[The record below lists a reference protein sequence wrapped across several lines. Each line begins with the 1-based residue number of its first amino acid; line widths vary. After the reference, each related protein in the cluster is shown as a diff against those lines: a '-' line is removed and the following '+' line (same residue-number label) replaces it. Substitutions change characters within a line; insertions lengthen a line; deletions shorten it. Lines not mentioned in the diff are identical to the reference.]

1 MKRVHVPA
9 QNSSSSVQMFP
20 YDISGKSEGYLLD
33 TLRCCAVNI
42 SANKW
47 PPPLPIINACFLTDT
62 PLTKSISELMRALH
76 RERRR
81 PSFPHFIPP
90 VFFLMESY
98 LMPWKQHIMTC
109 LLSEMMSGKRCLKS
123 WR

>member
-47 PPPLPIINACFLTDT
+47 PPPPHYKCMFPDRYPTD
-62 PLTKSISELMRALH
+62 KIH
-76 RERRR
+76 
-81 PSFPHFIPP
+81 
-90 VFFLMESY
+90 
-98 LMPWKQHIMTC
+98 
-109 LLSEMMSGKRCLKS
+109 
-123 WR
+123 